1 MKLLP
6 QAFVAK
12 VTADF
17 IAYHFCHSKT
27 SRVWQKLAKKGLC
40 GTKVLGS
47 VSKVLFIILDIY
59 SSIAPKPQK
68 MKIIFAGEF
77 RCAMVFHRARSQKFT
92 REPKNDFQN
101 LWFWGFGAFS
111 SVILIV

>member
-1 MKLLP
+1 VKLLP

-77 RCAMVFHRARSQKFT
+77 RCAMVFIARVV
-92 REPKNDFQN
+92 KNSLAN
-101 LWFWGFGAFS
+101 LKMIFKICGFGVLERFRQS
-111 SVILIV
+111 F